1 MPTEIAATW
10 SRPDWPA
17 ACRPAP
23 ACRRLRRGRPG
34 AGDRGAAG
42 AAVGLQ
48 HVAVEGDLAFAQGL
62 EVGHGAQAAADQAL
76 DFLGAA
82 GLLALGGLA
91 ALRVCVA
98 RGSMPYSAVTQPWP
112 LPRRKGGRLLRPRR
126 AQHAGVAHLDQH
138 RAFGVT
144 GEIAGDL
151 DGAELVRL
159 ALAGAHGFSLF
170 LRVVFVDGVADFVDR
185 LFDLLIA
192 QSLL

>member
-10 SRPDWPA
+10 SDRV
-17 ACRPAP
+17 
-23 ACRRLRRGRPG
+23 GRQLAGLHQLVAGFVEGDPG

-48 HVAVEGDLAFAQGL
+48 HVAVEGDLAFAEGL
-62 EVGHGAQAAADQAL
+62 EVGHAQAAADQAL

-82 GLLALGGLA
+82 GLLALGRLAGAARVRRARQHAVFGDPALALA
-91 ALRVCVA
+91 AQE
-98 RGSMPYSAVTQPWP
+98 G
-112 LPRRKGGRLLRPRR
+112 RRFRPRR

-192 QSLL
+192 PLL